1 MPIPNHAGADAAPD
15 RDAIDLEDILGDG
28 DAQLVVEA
36 LYRLREDKVEAL
48 QTVQAEG
55 LRPGG
60 RAFQPGDFGIPQI
73 DRLLARLGAA
83 PVDEAAAAAE
93 R

>member
-15 RDAIDLEDILGDG
+15 RDAVELEDILGEG
-28 DAQLVVEA
+28 DAQLVIEA
-36 LYRLREDKVEAL
+36 LYRLREDKVDAL
-48 QTVQAEG
+48 QNVRAEG

-60 RAFQPGDFGIPQI
+60 RAFEPRDFGIPQI
-73 DRLLARLGAA
+73 DRLLARLGAE
-83 PVDEAAAAAE
+83 PVDESLSAAE